1 MGNPSAAKSLRAYL
15 ARPDALAAGGGRCG
29 GGSMNNGL
37 PAGVGCLPM
46 GQILDRSLNE
56 AEMLLTNMK
65 IELRVHINR
74 GLTNFK
80 RSSID

>member
-1 MGNPSAAKSLRAYL
+1 
-15 ARPDALAAGGGRCG
+15 
-29 GGSMNNGL
+29 MNNGL